1 MLSIWFPSSRI
12 HAVLAQEVS
21 VALHAAN
28 VAFIIVGLIISVITF
43 AS

>member
-1 MLSIWFPSSRI
+1 
-12 HAVLAQEVS
+12 